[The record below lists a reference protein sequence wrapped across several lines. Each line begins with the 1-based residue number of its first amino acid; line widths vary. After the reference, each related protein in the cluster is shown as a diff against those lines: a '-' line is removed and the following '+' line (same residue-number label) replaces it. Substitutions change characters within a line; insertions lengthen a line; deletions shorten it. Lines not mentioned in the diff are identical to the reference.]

1 MSAIDELDERESTG
15 ASGFP
20 IDRQHHLRGRRNGA
34 EMRAEIR
41 FSGAVR
47 EITNEQTDG
56 QSTLS

>member
-1 MSAIDELDERESTG
+1 MSAIDELDEREPAG

-20 IDRQHHLRGRRNGA
+20 IDRQHHLRGRSNRA
-34 EMRAEIR
+34 EMRTEIR
-41 FSGAVR
+41 FRSRVR